1 MHRIR
6 YVWVVLCVF
15 LVAMNVRD
23 LQIQFAWGDLFL
35 AMGFALW
42 GFVVLANAKLA
53 WPYETPAEYRPKV
66 SDALGNSLKGLA
78 LMLVVAGGVLDLF
91 F

>member
-6 YVWVVLCVF
+6 YVWVGLCVF
-15 LVAMNVRD
+15 LVVMNLRD
-23 LQIQFAWGDLFL
+23 LQVQFTWGDLFL

-42 GFVVLANAKLA
+42 GFVVFANAKLA
-53 WPYETPAEYRPKV
+53 WPYEAPAEYRPKV
-66 SDALGNSLKGLA
+66 NDALGNSLKGLG
-78 LMLVVAGGVLDLF
+78 MVLVVAGGVLDIF

>member
-6 YVWVVLCVF
+6 YVWVGLCVF
-15 LVAMNVRD
+15 LLVMNVRD
-23 LQIQFAWGDLFL
+23 LQVHFAWHDLLL
-35 AMGFALW
+35 ALGFALW
-42 GFVVLANAKLA
+42 GFVALANARLA
-53 WPYETPAEYRPKV
+53 WPYEPPAEYRPKV
-66 SDALGNSLKGLA
+66 SDVLGNSLKGLA